1 MPVSAFHVCP
11 TRGHGARIGVAV
23 RGSSS
28 GPHRCRVWRT
38 VRPGEHHRCGW
49 SALPAGMGIATA
61 CARPAAIAG
70 WRQPAP

>member
-1 MPVSAFHVCP
+1 MPVTAFHVCP

-38 VRPGEHHRCGW
+38 VRP
-49 SALPAGMGIATA
+49 
-61 CARPAAIAG
+61 
-70 WRQPAP
+70 